1 MEGLILYDEIE
12 PKEELTEQSN
22 KNKSFITFAK
32 FNKSFLILLF
42 LLIFNLLSY
51 IFGGFFYNYQIFKQP
66 EFIISIFYDSHNV
79 FAGLFYFIPCFQI
92 NVNIQ
97 KKFDNKKKIKEDRN
111 YILKKSSLNIISA
124 HKNIMFFLLLGLMYA
139 IDDLLF
145 SFIFDKIVFDEGL
158 YYLFFIPLFSK
169 IILKENIYKHQ
180 YFSLLI
186 AIIGIIFI
194 IIPICFKL
202 SVNDIAPNF
211 LNFIKSTNY
220 PLILVIIKYMIEKYY
235 LPPLK
240 ICLIIG
246 IVTVIINV
254 IGYTIYSLIIDDFS
268 YFSDCLDFS
277 HVDNKLVTSI
287 YFIFYFLF
295 ATASK
300 VSLFV
305 STFYFS
311 PTLIMVTDTISL
323 LLSWIVS
330 LFFQEKLPDDIT
342 FKAIGYLIALFSTLI
357 YNEIII
363 FNCCGLNKNTKKF
376 VNNRINKEL
385 EEIHKSEEFFLS
397 DNDEDSLIFN
407 DNKD

>member
-1 MEGLILYDEIE
+1 
-12 PKEELTEQSN
+12 
-22 KNKSFITFAK
+22 
-32 FNKSFLILLF
+32 
-42 LLIFNLLSY
+42 
-51 IFGGFFYNYQIFKQP
+51 
-66 EFIISIFYDSHNV
+66 
-79 FAGLFYFIPCFQI
+79 
-92 NVNIQ
+92 
-97 KKFDNKKKIKEDRN
+97 
-111 YILKKSSLNIISA
+111 
-124 HKNIMFFLLLGLMYA
+124 MYA

-180 YFSLLI
+180 YFSLII

-202 SVNDIAPNF
+202 SLKDIAPNF
-211 LNFIKSTNY
+211 LNFIKSINY

-295 ATASK
+295 TTSSK

-342 FKAIGYLIALFSTLI
+342 FTAIGYLIALFSTLI

-376 VNNRINKEL
+376 VNNRNNKEL
-385 EEIHKSEEFFLS
+385 EEIHKSEGFFLS

-407 DNKD
+407 DSNND